1 MKQFTEKDKKWLE
14 EHDARNIALYHTE
27 GHCQYRI
34 QLDNDLEVIF
44 QNNMYDEDYFECVIH
59 NKYFSVRRKAKTLI
73 LAYKMC
79 ISLFEAAVTRIT
91 DDKARLFQE
100 FQKLIA
106 EQEQQ

>member
-1 MKQFTEKDKKWLE
+1 MKQFTEQDKKWLE
-14 EHDARNIALYHTE
+14 EHGAIDIALYRTG

-34 QLDNDLEVIF
+34 RLDDDLEVIF
-44 QNNMYDEDYFECVIH
+44 QNNMYDEDNFECIIH

-79 ISLFEAAVTRIT
+79 ISLFETAVTRT
-91 DDKARLFQE
+91 MDDKARLFQE